1 MNKLFS
7 LGLNLEEIQKIGI
20 KLGADVPAAFFD
32 TPLIARGIGEKIE
45 VINTKFKFYIII
57 IKPSFSCSTKDMY
70 NKLDNES
77 QIKQKYNSDIVKN
90 MFINR
95 NVKGIAE
102 NLYNV
107 FENGVNDIEKI
118 KDELIKTG
126 ALGSLMSGSGSCV
139 YGIFDNKLSAKK
151 AFKILNKKYETYF
164 CVTK

>member
-7 LGLNLEEIQKIGI
+7 LGLNLEEMQEIGI
-20 KLGADVPAAFFD
+20 ELGADVPAAFFD

-45 VINTKFKFYIII
+45 VISKKIKFYVVI
-57 IKPSFSCSTKDMY
+57 IKPNFSCSTKYMY

-139 YGIFDNKLSAKK
+139 YGIFDNKLIAKR
-151 AFKILNKKYETYF
+151 AFKSLKEKYDTYF
-164 CVTK
+164 CITK